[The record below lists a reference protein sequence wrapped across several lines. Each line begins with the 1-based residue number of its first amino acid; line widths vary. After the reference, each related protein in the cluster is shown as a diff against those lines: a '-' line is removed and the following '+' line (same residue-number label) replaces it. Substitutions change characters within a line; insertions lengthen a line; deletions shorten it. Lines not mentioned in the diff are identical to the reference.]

1 MRCLLTATLLT
12 LAALPAAATSLT
24 MQPGL
29 YSITVQMEMK
39 GMPMQL
45 PATTFQQCITAKD
58 VEDGKAYASSKD
70 KDCKLTNLKQSNNR
84 VDYDFSCSLQGG
96 QRMQGHASGSS
107 HAQGYSVVMSGR
119 FVPPMEGVSEF
130 SQKLDAKRLGACK

>member
-1 MRCLLTATLLT
+1 MRYLLTVTLLT
-12 LAALPAAATSLT
+12 LFSQPVTATSLT

-29 YSITVQMEMK
+29 YSISVQMEMK

-45 PATTFQQCITAKD
+45 PVTSFEQCITAKD

-70 KDCKLTNLKQSNNR
+70 KDCKLTNLKQSNNK
-84 VDYDFSCSLQGG
+84 VDYDFNCSLQGG

-107 HAQGYSVVMSGR
+107 HASGYSVTMNGR
-119 FVPPMEGVSEF
+119 FVPPMEGMSEF
-130 SQKLDAKRLGACK
+130 SQKLKAKRLGACK